1 MNYTEYRARPSHDG
15 TATQEEYKNG
25 LIKKKKLVRLAVNF
39 LRIFALGAGVFALGA
54 AAANADPLAAIAFG
68 SGIFSFVGALKLGD
82 EYTNLD
88 KRYHTVTELDNE
100 GSLYSKHPSKQA
112 IAEEIEAYDRN
123 ADIFE

>member
-1 MNYTEYRARPSHDG
+1 MNYNDYRARPSHDG

-25 LIKKKKLVRLAVNF
+25 LLKKQKLVRLAVKV
-39 LRIFALGAGVFALGA
+39 LRAFAFGAGAVALGA
-54 AAANADPLAAIAFG
+54 AAIEADPVAVTALG
-68 SGIFSFVGALKLGD
+68 SGIFSFVGAIKLGQ

-88 KRYHTVTELDNE
+88 KRYHTVTELDYE
-100 GSLYSKHPSKQA
+100 GALYSKHPSKEA